1 MLWDLELT
9 QTSARSYPSHRIHSG
24 PPVLILTGLAQ
35 ALRIPL
41 TISYSRYLHFG
52 TTLAMASFLLWKS
65 NGMLQA
71 LRALSLIHRDNKS

>member
-24 PPVLILTGLAQ
+24 PPVLILTHLAQ

-41 TISYSRYLHFG
+41 TLPYSRYLHFG
-52 TTLAMASFLLWKS
+52 TTLAPLSISSYLLLHLCLPFERVS
-65 NGMLQA
+65 LLADSA
-71 LRALSLIHRDNKS
+71 L